1 MFGNKTQIPNNRVI
15 LQTQELTITNASCL
29 PLPTSYPGA
38 RVRVQL
44 VLKHSSD
51 LSLALLSYSFL
62 QPQFKIQ
69 SLQHRL
75 ISVAAKKL

>member
-15 LQTQELTITNASCL
+15 LQTQELKSNTITNASCL

-51 LSLALLSYSFL
+51 LSFALLSYSFL
-62 QPQFKIQ
+62 TT
-69 SLQHRL
+69 
-75 ISVAAKKL
+75 SVQDTAFTAHSSR